1 MYLLKTYT
9 DLVNE
14 VVIAHTN
21 LQIYDYDNKLSYFV
35 DCLVT
40 SSSGDPLEHGV
51 FFCNIVQYDIVQ
63 DTTIKETL
71 VSTYQCLF
79 FLQSKEAQMYLKK
92 FGIPLAEQK
101 EYLAMISNDMR
112 GKYSELMQIR
122 QKIKKLE
129 IRALKLRGY

>member
-21 LQIYDYDNKLSYFV
+21 LHIYDYENKLSYYV
-35 DCLVT
+35 DCLITASAV
-40 SSSGDPLEHGV
+40 DQLEHGV
-51 FFCNIVQYDIVQ
+51 FFCNIVQYDLVQ
-63 DTTIKETL
+63 DTALKESL

-79 FLQSKEAQMYLKK
+79 FLQSKETQAYLKK

-101 EYLAMISNDMR
+101 EYLTSISNEQQR
-112 GKYSELMQIR
+112 KYSELMEIR
-122 QKIKKLE
+122 QEIKKLE
-129 IRALKLRGY
+129 IKALKLRGY

>member
-21 LQIYDYDNKLSYFV
+21 LHIYDYENKLSYYV

-40 SSSGDPLEHGV
+40 ASSVDPLEHGV
-51 FFCNIVQYDIVQ
+51 FFCNIVQYDLVQ
-63 DTTIKETL
+63 DTALKEPL

-79 FLQSKEAQMYLKK
+79 FLQSKETQAYLKK
-92 FGIPLAEQK
+92 FRIPLAEQK
-101 EYLAMISNDMR
+101 EYLSKISNEQR
-112 GKYSELMQIR
+112 RKYSELMDIR

-129 IRALKLRGY
+129 IKALKLRGY